1 MITLNAAPEEND
13 QKVFLL
19 ALRDITEAR
28 GFSRLAQDASLNREN
43 LYRMLSPAGKK
54 YIWVAMGR
62 QRKAALIAKI
72 GPVFGRLFGQRR
84 WKLLLRKA
92 KRPNNPCSRRWR
104 DASQGYLTPL
114 RPFWV

>member
-43 LYRMLSPAGKK
+43 LYECYRLLEIRSCPA
-54 YIWVAMGR
+54 
-62 QRKAALIAKI
+62 
-72 GPVFGRLFGQRR
+72 
-84 WKLLLRKA
+84 
-92 KRPNNPCSRRWR
+92 
-104 DASQGYLTPL
+104 
-114 RPFWV
+114 

>member
-43 LYRMLSPAGKK
+43 LYRAPARLNL
-54 YIWVAMGR
+54 ALGR
-62 QRKAALIAKI
+62 SL
-72 GPVFGRLFGQRR
+72 
-84 WKLLLRKA
+84 
-92 KRPNNPCSRRWR
+92 
-104 DASQGYLTPL
+104 
-114 RPFWV
+114 